1 VAEAEWVEI
10 NAIKPWEKN
19 PRKNAAAVKEVAG
32 SIKRFGFSS
41 PIIVRRADG
50 VIIAGHT
57 RYAAAQSLGLDKVL
71 VRYMDLDP
79 AQAKALALADNKI
92 GEIADWD
99 RDLLSEILRELDEEA
114 FDVSGLGF
122 SDGELDRL
130 LSALAD
136 DAGEIDPDPINEGPA
151 PKAEVKTPESSG
163 PAAPAVDVPPS
174 AAPAQPPAAPAALS
188 DTYTKKVKAPIYTPK
203 GNAPALGD
211 CYDEGKANTL
221 IAQIDAAGLAPDLS
235 AFLRAAARRHVV
247 FSYRNIAELYCHQPA
262 AVQDLFERSALVII
276 DFDKAIENGFVHLTE
291 RLGALADAERA
302 AAAGASDE
310 G

>member
-1 VAEAEWVEI
+1 MAEAEWVEI
-10 NAIKPWEKN
+10 NQIKPWDKN

-71 VRYMDLDP
+71 VRFMDLDP
-79 AQAKALALADNKI
+79 AQAKALALADNKL

-99 RDLLSEILRELDEEA
+99 RDLLSEVLRELDEDA

-130 LSALAD
+130 LSGLAD
-136 DAGEIDPDPINEGPA
+136 DVGEIGPDPINEGPA
-151 PKAEVKTPESSG
+151 PKAEVRTPESGG
-163 PAAPAVDVPPS
+163 PASPAVDVPP
-174 AAPAQPPAAPAALS
+174 PAPPAAEKPAALS

-203 GNAPALGD
+203 GNAPALSD
-211 CYDEGKANTL
+211 CYDEGKANAL
-221 IAQIDAAGLAPDLS
+221 IAQIDAARLPPDLA

-247 FSYRNIAELYCHQPA
+247 FNYRNIAELYCHQPPE
-262 AVQDLFERSALVII
+262 VQDLFERSALVII

-291 RLGALADAERA
+291 RLGALADTESPTSEPADA
-302 AAAGASDE
+302 
-310 G
+310 

>member
-1 VAEAEWVEI
+1 MAEADWVDI
-10 NAIKPWEKN
+10 NAIKPWDKN
-19 PRKNAAAVKEVAG
+19 PRKNAAAIKEVAG

-41 PIIVRRADG
+41 PIIARRADG

-71 VRYMDLDP
+71 VRFMDLDP
-79 AQAKALALADNKI
+79 AQAKALALADNKL
-92 GEIADWD
+92 GEIAEWD
-99 RDLLSEILRELDEEA
+99 RDLLSEVLRELDDEA
-114 FDVSGLGF
+114 FDLSGLGF
-122 SDGELDRL
+122 DDNEIDRLISGLAEDDGEIGR
-130 LSALAD
+130 
-136 DAGEIDPDPINEGPA
+136 DPINEGAA
-151 PKAEVKTPESSG
+151 PKAEVKTPDSQG
-163 PAAPAVDVPPS
+163 PAGPALAVEPT
-174 AAPAQPPAAPAALS
+174 AGPAALS

-203 GNAPALGD
+203 GNAPPLGD
-211 CYDEGKANTL
+211 CYDEAKAATL
-221 IAQIDAAGLAPDLS
+221 IAQIDAAGLPPDLA

-247 FSYRNIAELYCHQPA
+247 FNYRNIAELYCHQSA

-302 AAAGASDE
+302 AAGASDE

>member
-1 VAEAEWVEI
+1 MAEAEWVDI
-10 NAIKPWEKN
+10 NAIKPWDKN

-71 VRYMDLDP
+71 VRFMDLDP
-79 AQAKALALADNKI
+79 AQAKALALADNKL

-99 RDLLSEILRELDEEA
+99 RDLLSEVLRELDEEA

-130 LSALAD
+130 LSGLAD
-136 DAGEIDPDPINEGPA
+136 DVGEIGPDPINEGPA
-151 PKAEVKTPESSG
+151 PKAEVRTPESLG
-163 PAAPAVDVPPS
+163 PAAPAVDVPPPP
-174 AAPAQPPAAPAALS
+174 APALPQAAPAALS

-211 CYDEGKANTL
+211 CYDEDKASAL
-221 IAQIDAAGLAPDLS
+221 IAQIDAASLAPDLA

-247 FSYRNIAELYCHQPA
+247 FNYRNIAELYCHQPA

-291 RLGALADAERA
+291 RLGALADGEHPTSEA
-302 AAAGASDE
+302 ADA
-310 G
+310 